1 MATTFTKGLFGGV
14 SPQEQQLAQQKLW
27 QGMYGQASSP
37 YEKMGLALAQIG
49 GTALGIDEGGMGG
62 KTTAINKVLTE
73 AGNLY
78 QVGSADYYKYV
89 AENIPAEYSDS
100 KAYAAQT
107 YRETVK
113 KDREDYTNTV
123 KAIKDAPET
132 VDQYLAPLAQ
142 SLLQKAT
149 AAGWS
154 EADRPVP
161 TTAAEIK
168 QFAKD
173 YGLEKTKE
181 FGQFT
186 AFTDIADRATKKIKG
201 EERLQDLNIT
211 DKEVSIALGRKK
223 LTEAA
228 KDVDAAREFL
238 RVNGIDPTKP
248 LEDQL
253 SPRQMAFGLQGFI
266 TVQKKALEG
275 TPAAPA
281 AKVPATLSPQDQV
294 ALDWANKNP
303 KDPRAAAIKQRLGR

>member
-14 SPQEQQLAQQKLW
+14 TPQEQQLAQQKLW
-27 QGMYGQASSP
+27 AGLYGQAASP
-37 YEKMGLALAQIG
+37 YEKMGLALAQLG
-49 GTALGIDEGGMGG
+49 GAAFGVDETGMGG
-62 KTTAINKVLTE
+62 KTAAINKVLTE

-78 QVGSADYYKYV
+78 EVGSADYYKYV

-100 KAYAAQT
+100 KNFAAAT

-123 KAIKDAPET
+123 KAIKEAPET
-132 VDQYLAPLAQ
+132 VDQYTSPLAQ

-149 AAGWS
+149 AAGWN
-154 EADRPVP
+154 EADRPIP
-161 TTAAEIK
+161 TTMEEIK
-168 QFAKD
+168 KFAKD
-173 YGLEKTKE
+173 YGIDKSKE
-181 FGQFT
+181 YGQLI
-186 AFTDIADRATKKIKG
+186 AFTDIAERAAKKIKG

-211 DKEVSIALGRKK
+211 DKEVSISLGRKR
-223 LTEAA
+223 LAEAA

-275 TPAAPA
+275 TPAAPV
-281 AKVPATLSPQDQV
+281 AKLSPQDQV
-294 ALDWANKNP
+294 ALDWANSNP